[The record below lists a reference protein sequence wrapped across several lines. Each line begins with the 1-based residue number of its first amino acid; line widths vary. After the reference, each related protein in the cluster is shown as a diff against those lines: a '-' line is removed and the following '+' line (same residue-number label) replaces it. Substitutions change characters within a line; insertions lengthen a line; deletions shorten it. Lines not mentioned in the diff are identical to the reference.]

1 MSLHY
6 YKLLLSTEGSSISGY
21 NGYFKN
27 ARVSQTLLCY
37 LLKIAEVNGIQS
49 MSFAS
54 KLCIT
59 PPPKKP
65 HLPPPPTHTQKET
78 DKRCYLLKIAT
89 DII

>member
-6 YKLLLSTEGSSISGY
+6 HKLLLSTEGSSINGY

-59 PPPKKP
+59 PPPQKKRT
-65 HLPPPPTHTQKET
+65 PPHTQK
-78 DKRCYLLKIAT
+78 
-89 DII
+89 

>member
-6 YKLLLSTEGSSISGY
+6 HKLLLSTEGSSINGY

-59 PPPKKP
+59 PPPPKKKKN
-65 HLPPPPTHTQKET
+65 LPPPHTHRNKQTKGVI
-78 DKRCYLLKIAT
+78 Y
-89 DII
+89 

>member
-6 YKLLLSTEGSSISGY
+6 HKLLLSTEGSGINGY

-49 MSFAS
+49 VSFAS

-59 PPPKKP
+59 PQKRTS
-65 HLPPPPTHTQKET
+65 PPPHTHTQTQK
-78 DKRCYLLKIAT
+78 
-89 DII
+89 

>member
-6 YKLLLSTEGSSISGY
+6 HKLLLSTEGSSINGY

-37 LLKIAEVNGIQS
+37 LLKIAEVNGVQS

-59 PPPKKP
+59 PPKRTSPP
-65 HLPPPPTHTQKET
+65 HTHRNKLTKGVI
-78 DKRCYLLKIAT
+78 Y
-89 DII
+89 